1 MLAKSSAPDPDQI
14 PKLLLTSMPAHY
26 SVSPCVNLRCC
37 HGERLSPVRVN
48 DEVPE
53 AQRGTVSWLDTH
65 SKEAATGVLNPE
77 PRHQ

>member
-1 MLAKSSAPDPDQI
+1 MALVRVR
-14 PKLLLTSMPAHY
+14 LG
-26 SVSPCVNLRCC
+26 CC

>member
-1 MLAKSSAPDPDQI
+1 MLPKSSAPDPDQI

-26 SVSPCVNLRCC
+26 SVSPRVNLRCC

-53 AQRGTVSWLDTH
+53 VQRGTVSWLNAH
-65 SKEAATGVLNPE
+65 SKEAATGDLNPE
-77 PRHQ
+77 PRH